1 MSASS
6 APLLGSRILLR
17 QAMTGSL
24 GEAAPQRIP
33 MDASRGNYY
42 ESRTV
47 TWALLRWIGEVT
59 KD

>member
-1 MSASS
+1 M
-6 APLLGSRILLR
+6 I
-17 QAMTGSL
+17 GSL